1 VTVAVAPV
9 APVMPAVVW
18 PVIIAVVTPV
28 ASVATIPILRLHLRG
43 ETEEPEQGYDK
54 KQEEFSHGSDRA

>member
-1 VTVAVAPV
+1 
-9 APVMPAVVW
+9 MPAVVW